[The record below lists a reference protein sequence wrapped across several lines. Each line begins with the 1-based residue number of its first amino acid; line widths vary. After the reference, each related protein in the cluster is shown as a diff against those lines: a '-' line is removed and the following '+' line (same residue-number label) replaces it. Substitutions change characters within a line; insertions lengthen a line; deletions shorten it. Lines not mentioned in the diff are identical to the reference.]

1 MKALL
6 IGITGN
12 IGSGK
17 SAFCRF
23 LELRAQRVIFADE
36 VAQRQLDKA
45 DLLEQISKRWGADFI
60 SEGRANRKKIAA
72 TVFANPEELAFL
84 NSLVHP
90 KTLEEFQTIVRQSP
104 GEPLFFEVPLL
115 FEARL
120 EPCFDHL
127 VIITAPRE
135 IRLQRV
141 LQRSSD
147 KPEEIL
153 ARMDAQMDDAKKIPL
168 CDLVVQNSGSL
179 EELRQAA
186 DALILSLPTIKARE
200 KRPFYP

>member
-1 MKALL
+1 MEALL

-23 LELRAQRVIFADE
+23 LEQRGKRVISADE
-36 VAQRQLDKA
+36 VAQRQLDKEE
-45 DLLEQISKRWGADFI
+45 LLKKISERWGADFV
-60 SEGRANRKKIAA
+60 SDGRANREKIAS
-72 TVFANPEELAFL
+72 TVFGNPEELAFL

-90 KTLEEFQTIVRQSP
+90 KTLEEFQDIVRQNP
-104 GEPLFFEVPLL
+104 DEPLFFEVPLL

-120 EPCFDHL
+120 ENCFDHL

-141 LQRSSD
+141 LQRSGG
-147 KPEEIL
+147 KPEEIQ
-153 ARMDAQMDDAKKIPL
+153 ARMDAQMDDAEKIPL
-168 CDLVVQNSGSL
+168 CDLVVENSGSL

-186 DALILSLPTIKARE
+186 DTLIDSLPNLKPKE